1 MVEKFCRHI
10 EKLLAHHEYVVVPNL
25 GGFVVQMKSAQILTD
40 YITPPLATIGF
51 NPLMLHADGL
61 LAIEIARTEQ
71 ISYRLAME
79 YIDKEV
85 ENIKFKL
92 NSFGNAKIG
101 NLGFIQKDSLGNF
114 IFQPSEN
121 SGYLPQNLGL
131 TDLYISERKENSV
144 DEPRK
149 ISFTLPTNRTF
160 KYAAAVLL
168 ILGLFV
174 FTNNVSDVKQTNS
187 ANLASLNLVN
197 SPKTEIQPALQ
208 TKTDSDSTRIESAVI
223 KPLEIERFHV
233 VVASLPTQKSA
244 ESFCN
249 SLIDEKFPTAHI
261 LPPVKTY
268 RVAIKSFS
276 DKNEAI
282 QYMEN
287 LRKTDQKFENAWVLC
302 K

>member
-1 MVEKFCRHI
+1 MEKFCRHI

-25 GGFVVQMKSAQILTD
+25 GGFVVQMKSAQILPD
-40 YITPPLATIGF
+40 CITPPLATIGF

-85 ENIKFKL
+85 ESIKFKL

-121 SGYLPQNLGL
+121 SGFLPQNLGL
-131 TDLYISERKENSV
+131 TDLYISELKANSV
-144 DEPRK
+144 EEVRK
-149 ISFTLPTNRTF
+149 ITFTLPANRTF

-174 FTNNVSDVKQTNS
+174 FTNKVSDVKQTNN
-187 ANLASLNLVN
+187 ANLGTLNFVN
-197 SPKTEIQPALQ
+197 SPKTEIQPALVA
-208 TKTDSDSTRIESAVI
+208 KPDSDSTRIESATI
-223 KPLEIERFHV
+223 KLQEIERFHV

-244 ESFCN
+244 ETFCN
-249 SLIDEKFPTAHI
+249 SLIEDKFQTAHI
-261 LPPVKTY
+261 LSPVKTY

-276 DKNEAI
+276 DKIEAI

-287 LRKTDQKFENAWVLC
+287 LRKTDQKFEDAWVLC
-302 K
+302 N